1 MEITPRQIDLVQSSA
16 EALDPLLDDFAAA
29 FYARLFDQHPG
40 VRPMFVADP
49 AAQSAKLATELR
61 RLASALGDPERF
73 ARQVRTL
80 GRRHHGYGVVP
91 AHYDVVGAV
100 LVETFQDQ
108 LGAAFTPE
116 LQAAWTVAYAH
127 VAAQMV
133 AAAAA
138 AEPVP
143 A

>member
-1 MEITPRQIDLVQSSA
+1 MKQFAALFH
-16 EALDPLLDDFAAA
+16 ALDATT
-29 FYARLFDQHPG
+29 
-40 VRPMFVADP
+40 
-49 AAQSAKLATELR
+49 AQSAKLATELR
-61 RLASALGDPERF
+61 RIVSALRDPERF